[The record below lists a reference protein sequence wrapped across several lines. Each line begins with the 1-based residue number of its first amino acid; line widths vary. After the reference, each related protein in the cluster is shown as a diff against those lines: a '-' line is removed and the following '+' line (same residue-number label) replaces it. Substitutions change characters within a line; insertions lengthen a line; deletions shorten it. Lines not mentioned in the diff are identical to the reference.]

1 MEGIQKIKMSSH
13 MILTMGAN
21 ANRQTMSILYGDKIA
36 KTIKNKKEYF
46 PGDEL
51 HNPTDYNL
59 LDRLPFMKYIKRQCD
74 LTLFEGETLEA
85 LYRYRE
91 VSNRIAILCSASPET
106 PCEGFKKA
114 PYDQEGRICS
124 VSALYA
130 IMSDT
135 KLESFYL
142 WNREHRD
149 GGNYPPHAVFLPNV
163 PFYPEGTEKEF
174 ECNIISISPPVS
186 SDDPQVLENFKNHL
200 RMIFA
205 VARDN
210 RIDTLLLSPYGL
222 EPPCLWPPET
232 IVDVLMQEPPKY
244 EKFLKNLVFIIP
256 KHEKA
261 GYSKFV
267 AKFRSYG
274 FHI

>member
-13 MILTMGAN
+13 TILTMGAN

-222 EPPCLWPPET
+222 VPPCLWPPET

>member
-13 MILTMGAN
+13 TILTMGAN

-106 PCEGFKKA
+106 PCEGFKNA
-114 PYDQEGRICS
+114 PYNQEGRICS

-135 KLESFYL
+135 RLESFYL
-142 WNREHRD
+142 WNQEHRD

>member
-106 PCEGFKKA
+106 PCEGFKNV
-114 PYDQEGRICS
+114 PYSQEGRICS

-174 ECNIISISPPVS
+174 ECNIIIISPPVS

>member
-1 MEGIQKIKMSSH
+1 MEGIQKVKMSSH
-13 MILTMGAN
+13 TILTMGAN
-21 ANRQTMSILYGDKIA
+21 ANQRTMGILYGDKIA

-51 HNPTDYNL
+51 HPASSYNI
-59 LDRLPFMKYIKRQCD
+59 LDQLPFMKYIKRRCD
-74 LTLFEGETLEA
+74 LTLFEGEMLEA
-85 LYRYRE
+85 LYQYRDT
-91 VSNRIAILCSASPET
+91 SNRIAILCSASPDT

-114 PYDQEGRICS
+114 PYNQEGRICS

-130 IMSDT
+130 IMSDVR
-135 KLESFYL
+135 LESFYL

-149 GGNYPPHAVFLPNV
+149 DGNYPPHAIWLPNV
-163 PFYPEGTEKEF
+163 PFYPEGTDKDF
-174 ECNIISISPPVS
+174 DCNIISISPPLS
-186 SDDPQVLENFKNHL
+186 SEDPNVLENLKRHL

-210 RIDTLLLSPYGL
+210 RVDTLILSPYGL
-222 EPPCLWPPET
+222 EPPSCWSPDV

-244 EKFLKNLVFIIP
+244 EKFLKDLVFVVP

-274 FHI
+274 FNI

>member
-13 MILTMGAN
+13 MILTIGAN

-59 LDRLPFMKYIKRQCD
+59 LDRLSFMKYIKRQCD

-106 PCEGFKKA
+106 PCEGFKNA
-114 PYDQEGRICS
+114 PYSQEGRICS

>member
-13 MILTMGAN
+13 TILTMGAN

-106 PCEGFKKA
+106 PCEGFKNV
-114 PYDQEGRICS
+114 PYSQEGRICS
-124 VSALYA
+124 VSTLYA

>member
-13 MILTMGAN
+13 IILTMGAN

-106 PCEGFKKA
+106 PCEGFKNA
-114 PYDQEGRICS
+114 PYNQEGRICS

-135 KLESFYL
+135 RLESFYL

>member
-106 PCEGFKKA
+106 PCEGFKNA
-114 PYDQEGRICS
+114 PYNQEGRICS

-135 KLESFYL
+135 RFESFYL

>member
-13 MILTMGAN
+13 TILTMGAN

-106 PCEGFKKA
+106 PCEGFKNA
-114 PYDQEGRICS
+114 PYNQEGRICS

-135 KLESFYL
+135 RLESFYL

-163 PFYPEGTEKEF
+163 PFYPEGTEKEL

>member
-106 PCEGFKKA
+106 PCEGFKNA
-114 PYDQEGRICS
+114 PYNQEGRICS

-135 KLESFYL
+135 RLESFYL

>member
-13 MILTMGAN
+13 TILTMGAN

-106 PCEGFKKA
+106 PCEGFKNA
-114 PYDQEGRICS
+114 PYSQEGRICS

>member
-13 MILTMGAN
+13 TILTMGAN

-106 PCEGFKKA
+106 PCEGFKNA
-114 PYDQEGRICS
+114 PYSQEGRICS

-210 RIDTLLLSPYGL
+210 RIDTLLLGPYGL

>member
-13 MILTMGAN
+13 TILTMGAN

-91 VSNRIAILCSASPET
+91 VSNLIAILCSASPET
-106 PCEGFKKA
+106 PCEGFKNA
-114 PYDQEGRICS
+114 PYSQEGRICS